1 MILKYHVIKKTFFYT
16 LLYCLCIVN
25 AQSNRL
31 FWDGRDWNR
40 VSKTVD
46 YNTENTIRVKK
57 AYLDGVLDGRLYGYL
72 RTWAVDK
79 KIADEVFSETVDYL
93 NTRELIKSIDNFYE
107 DPINGYTYRKLL
119 PYGRLRSRENA
130 IAPDSM
136 SLERHRLIWLY
147 LKEKTNFFSDNL
159 KFLHIAPEYCFIKL
173 FKNQKNLD
181 YTTADLN
188 SPWADVKMDVHDIP
202 FEDNSFDVIMC
213 NHVLEHVQDD
223 RKVMKEFYRVIKKGG
238 WGIFQVPIDT
248 NRKETF
254 DDPSITDPKQ
264 REKHYWQDDHV
275 RLYGLDYG
283 NILSEAGFE
292 VIEDDYIYKLD
303 PKLVERYALPK
314 GEIIYFCKKTA

>member
-1 MILKYHVIKKTFFYT
+1 MKYIISLVTRLIPRHYLHHVSHFF
-16 LLYCLCIVN
+16 
-25 AQSNRL
+25 
-31 FWDGRDWNR
+31 
-40 VSKTVD
+40 
-46 YNTENTIRVKK
+46 
-57 AYLDGVLDGRLYGYL
+57 L
-72 RTWAVDK
+72 R
-79 KIADEVFSETVDYL
+79 IFSIFMRG
-93 NTRELIKSIDNFYE
+93 NQFE

-119 PYGRLRSRENA
+119 PYGRLRPRENA
-130 IAPDSM
+130 LAPDSI

-248 NRKETF
+248 NLEKTF
-254 DDPSITDPKQ
+254 DDPSITDPKE

-292 VIEDDYIYKLD
+292 VVEDDYINTLD